1 METYEIIVRL
11 HKDQDI
17 NKVVQDLNEYRLIVQ
32 RKVAVNLNIWL
43 LSCNDYSAIDENVLT
58 LLKQHPAVLMVQ
70 RNHNTVLR
78 RPSLLP

>member
-17 NKVVQDLNEYRLIVQ
+17 NNLLQDMQEHRLIVQ

-43 LSCNDYSAIDENVLT
+43 LSCNDYSAINDNVLN
-58 LLKQHPAVLMVQ
+58 LLKQHPAVQMVQ
-70 RNHNTVLR
+70 QNHSTILR